1 MVYGAN
7 DTGMLGQEC
16 NYDFFNIS
24 SDNLKLVE
32 NYIFADA
39 LDNNIWKIHVLIYN
53 RTEEGDV
60 LYGTSGITGQ
70 E

>member
-32 NYIFADA
+32 NYVFADA
-39 LDNNIWKIHVLIYN
+39 LDNN
-53 RTEEGDV
+53 
-60 LYGTSGITGQ
+60 
-70 E
+70 